1 VRGGPGPRGA
11 RCHPNRAGCSVG
23 VWPAGPPGSFD
34 QVLFRAMRETVPNG
48 LRKEPAKLR
57 RAKNGSLSRFVYAV
71 RVEPDLRGSAAG
83 RAAGRPLQPVVRPQ
97 SGLAS
102 DHISAAM
109 TFLRVAKL
117 GRNIGQPDH
126 SLVNP
131 ITSYKAERRPGSSE
145 IWLAVTKDDGMQVDS
160 IFIDQAKFC

>member
-1 VRGGPGPRGA
+1 MGSSIAKGA
-11 RCHPNRAGCSVG
+11 VTPTWAVTKNPSALFF
-23 VWPAGPPGSFD
+23 GS
-34 QVLFRAMRETVPNG
+34 A
-48 LRKEPAKLR
+48 
-57 RAKNGSLSRFVYAV
+57 SRS
-71 RVEPDLRGSAAG
+71 GSAAG

-131 ITSYKAERRPGSSE
+131 VTSYKAERRPGSSE

-160 IFIDQAKFC
+160 IFIDQAKFG

>member
-1 VRGGPGPRGA
+1 MGPVSSRAPLREPGVLVRTRHGEELLLPTQR
-11 RCHPNRAGCSVG
+11 S
-23 VWPAGPPGSFD
+23 
-34 QVLFRAMRETVPNG
+34 
-48 LRKEPAKLR
+48 
-57 RAKNGSLSRFVYAV
+57 
-71 RVEPDLRGSAAG
+71 GSAAG

-131 ITSYKAERRPGSSE
+131 VTSYKAERRPGSSE

-160 IFIDQAKFC
+160 IFIDQSKFG

>member
-1 VRGGPGPRGA
+1 MGPV
-11 RCHPNRAGCSVG
+11 S
-23 VWPAGPPGSFD
+23 
-34 QVLFRAMRETVPNG
+34 FRAPLREPGV
-48 LRKEPAKLR
+48 L
-57 RAKNGSLSRFVYAV
+57 V
-71 RVEPDLRGSAAG
+71 RTRHGEELLLLAQRSGSAAG

-131 ITSYKAERRPGSSE
+131 VTSYKAERRPGSSE

-160 IFIDQAKFC
+160 IFIDQSKFG

>member
-1 VRGGPGPRGA
+1 
-11 RCHPNRAGCSVG
+11 
-23 VWPAGPPGSFD
+23 
-34 QVLFRAMRETVPNG
+34 MG
-48 LRKEPAKLR
+48 LADDHR
-57 RAKNGSLSRFVYAV
+57 RAQRS
-71 RVEPDLRGSAAG
+71 GSAAG

-131 ITSYKAERRPGSSE
+131 VTSYKAERRPGSSE

-160 IFIDQAKFC
+160 IFID